1 MATVAEKAQGDL
13 IAHIDKRI
21 GRHLAASIILEPH
34 GSSKMNSSGQ
44 CSVAQ
49 VILDLG
55 CQGQCPI
62 AVRSA
67 CSVWH
72 RMLQA
77 LGSIVP
83 TQ

>member
-1 MATVAEKAQGDL
+1 MATVGEDAQGDL

-21 GRHLAASIILEPH
+21 GQHLAASTILERH

-49 VILDLG
+49 VILDPG
-55 CQGQCPI
+55 CQGQCPV

-67 CSVWH
+67 CSVLH
-72 RMLQA
+72 RLLQA
-77 LGSIVP
+77 LGSIAL